1 MTSITSSCTIS
12 SMTSILK
19 QRITLFMKPAIAKHA
34 RAQAVLEDL
43 TLTELVQK
51 ALIAY
56 LPEEI
61 VIKKSEF

>member
-1 MTSITSSCTIS
+1 
-12 SMTSILK
+12 
-19 QRITLFMKPAIAKHA
+19 MKPAIAKHA

>member
-1 MTSITSSCTIS
+1 MTSV
-12 SMTSILK
+12 LK
-19 QRITLFMKPAIAKHA
+19 QRITLFMKPGIAKHA
-34 RAQAVLEDL
+34 RAQAVQEDL

-61 VIKKSEF
+61 IIKKFEI